1 MFDIDFE
8 VMVNEQLIRGSIYLK
23 ADHPLNQAEIDA
35 LVQKK
40 ANEIYEAEYGN
51 RD

>member
-8 VMVNEQLIRGSIYLK
+8 VIINEQLIRGSVYLK
-23 ADHPLNQAEIDA
+23 ADHNLSQADIDA

>member
-8 VMVNEQLIRGSIYLK
+8 VIINEKLIRGSVYLK
-23 ADHPLNQAEIDA
+23 ANHTLSQTEIDS
-35 LVQKK
+35 LVQQK

>member
-1 MFDIDFE
+1 MFDVDFE
-8 VMVNEQLIRGSIYLK
+8 VIVNEQLIRGSVYLEVN
-23 ADHPLNQAEIDA
+23 HTLSQAEIDA
-35 LVQKK
+35 LVQNK

>member
-8 VMVNEQLIRGSIYLK
+8 VIVNEKLIRGSVYLQ
-23 ADHPLNQAEIDA
+23 ADHTLTQAEIDA

-40 ANEIYEAEYGN
+40 AQEIYEAEYGN